1 MNKETVQV
9 RRSVLMGILAAALVM
24 GGAFTW
30 ALSSS
35 SHPVFGA
42 TGVTLQVAPS
52 RPLVEAPSSFA
63 EGFANVVQPL
73 LPAVVN
79 INTSKMVKA
88 TQSQSPFGDDPFF
101 RQFFGNQ
108 GNQGNQFGGG
118 DGQEGP
124 EDPQGQ
130 EGPQGPQSR
139 QPNEERERSLGSGVI
154 VSADGYVLTNNHVVE
169 GATDIQVILKDKR
182 EFKATVV
189 GRDPRTDVAVLKIP
203 ATGLSSVTLGDSG
216 KMRVGDI
223 VLAIGDPFGVGET
236 VTMGIVS
243 ATGRRSLGISGP
255 NGYEDFIQTDASINP
270 GNSGGALVNT
280 HGELIGINTA
290 ILSDGSGGNEGIGF
304 AIPVD
309 MARSIM
315 EQIIKNGKVTRGY
328 LGVSI
333 QEVTP
338 DLAKAFNLPSNEGAL
353 IGDVSPDSPGAK
365 AGVQKGDVIVGLNGQ
380 GVSDYN
386 DLRLRISQ
394 MAPGTNVKLDVYRGG
409 QKRELNATLAEY
421 PEQADKTAS
430 PDAGADQNAVLQGVQ
445 VGALTDDMMQQLNLP
460 AGTHGVVV
468 TQVDPNSTAAD
479 AGLGRGDVI
488 QEVNH
493 TSVAT
498 VEQFRAA
505 VRAAGT
511 MPVLLLVNRAGVTR
525 YAVIQPR

>member
-1 MNKETVQV
+1 MNKETVHI
-9 RRSVLMGILAAALVM
+9 RRSVLMGVLAAALAL
-24 GGAFTW
+24 GGVFTW
-30 ALSSS
+30 AVSSS

-42 TGVTLQVAPS
+42 TGVTLQIAPN

-79 INTSKMVKA
+79 INTSKLVK
-88 TQSQSPFGDDPFF
+88 TTRGQSPFGDDPFF

-108 GNQGNQFGGG
+108 GNQGNQFGGNQG
-118 DGQEGP
+118 DQGD
-124 EDPQGQ
+124 EDQGQ
-130 EGPQGPQSR
+130 GQ
-139 QPNEERERSLGSGVI
+139 QPSEQKERSLGSGVV
-154 VSADGYVLTNNHVVE
+154 VSPDGYVLTNNHVVD
-169 GATDIQVILKDKR
+169 GATDIQVTLKDKR
-182 EFKATVV
+182 QFKATVV

-203 ATGLSSVTLGDSG
+203 ATSLASVTLGDSA

-270 GNSGGALVNT
+270 GNSGGALVNA

-290 ILSDGSGGNEGIGF
+290 ILSDGGGGNQGIGF
-304 AIPVD
+304 AIPID
-309 MARSIM
+309 MARAIM
-315 EQIIKNGKVTRGY
+315 EQILKNGKVTRGY

-338 DLAKAFNLPSNEGAL
+338 DLAKAFNLPTNEGAL
-353 IGDVSPDSPGAK
+353 IGDVTPDSPGAK
-365 AGVQKGDVIVGLNGQ
+365 AGVLKGDVIVGLNGQ
-380 GVSDYN
+380 TVSDYS

-394 MAPGTNVKLDVYRGG
+394 MAPGSSVKLDVYRNG

-421 PEQADKTAS
+421 PEQADQAAA
-430 PDAGADQNAVLQGVQ
+430 PAVGADESVLKGVQ
-445 VGALTDDMMQQLNLP
+445 VGALTSDMMDQLKLP

-468 TQVDPNSTAAD
+468 TNVDPNSTAAD

-493 TSVAT
+493 NPVAS

-505 VRAAGT
+505 IRTAGT